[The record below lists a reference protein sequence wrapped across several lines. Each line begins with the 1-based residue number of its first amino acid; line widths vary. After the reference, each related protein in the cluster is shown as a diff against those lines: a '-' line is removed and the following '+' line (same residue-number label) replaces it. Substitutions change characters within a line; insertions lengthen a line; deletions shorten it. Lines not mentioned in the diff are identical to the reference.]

1 VIRDLEE
8 RDAEAASALIAEHS
22 PWFSTPAG
30 VLHRVRSVPERAR
43 RGTWVAE
50 RERHVVGFAEAE
62 FEWTTDQDDV
72 GGLWLV
78 VHPDLRRRGIGSAL
92 YERAVQHLASH
103 GARELRTWAGDDGAE
118 FVEHRGFV
126 ASRHERISAVDP
138 RSVDTARTRDL
149 PDGVRVVPLSAL
161 LDRLPEVHALYAEA
175 SADMPA
181 DHAESNLPLEE
192 WLEERIGDPNL
203 DRDASIVVLVDDHPA
218 ALSWVYVDERHAR
231 ADHDLTGTARRFR
244 RRGLARL
251 AKLAV
256 IERSAAR
263 GVTTLTTENDSENV
277 GMLAIND
284 ELGFRPY
291 AVVTEWVKQLG

>member
-1 VIRDLEE
+1 
-8 RDAEAASALIAEHS
+8 
-22 PWFSTPAG
+22 
-30 VLHRVRSVPERAR
+30 
-43 RGTWVAE
+43 
-50 RERHVVGFAEAE
+50 
-62 FEWTTDQDDV
+62 
-72 GGLWLV
+72 
-78 VHPDLRRRGIGSAL
+78 
-92 YERAVQHLASH
+92 
-103 GARELRTWAGDDGAE
+103 
-118 FVEHRGFV
+118 
-126 ASRHERISAVDP
+126 
-138 RSVDTARTRDL
+138 
-149 PDGVRVVPLSAL
+149 
-161 LDRLPEVHALYAEA
+161 
-175 SADMPA
+175 MPA
-181 DHAESNLPLEE
+181 DHAESNLPLKE

-203 DRDASIVVLVDDHPA
+203 DRDASVVVLVDDHPA

-291 AVVTEWVKQLG
+291 AVVTEWVQQLG